1 MAESIKFNDKYIDA
15 TGVYDST
22 QKATQQAVNASRV
35 SDISSINSKLT
46 VKEVTGWAQNSSTV
60 NSGGFHAYR
69 IGQLVILDFSIQFK
83 TSAAD
88 FAVVATGLPTNAN
101 SETWTQVGTQR
112 LSMSG
117 TKLTLYGGLTVGEAW
132 CNGQLIYFTSD

>member
-46 VKEVTGWAQNSSTV
+46 VKEVTGWSLDSSYI
-60 NSGGFHAYR
+60 SH
-69 IGQLVILDFSIQFK
+69 Q
-83 TSAAD
+83 
-88 FAVVATGLPTNAN
+88 
-101 SETWTQVGTQR
+101 
-112 LSMSG
+112 
-117 TKLTLYGGLTVGEAW
+117 TKG
-132 CNGQLIYFTSD
+132 